1 MTITVKESTEIKLNR
16 ILKDTR
22 YYATDELSVDMLFTV
37 IRKKREK
44 KWYQFWRFFDPKV
57 GFVITYNS
65 IHLYDTRYQ
74 DEILE
79 ILTEKEDR
87 LEEEMGIVKI
97 KIN

>member
-1 MTITVKESTEIKLNR
+1 MAIAVKESTEIKLNR

-22 YYATDELSVDMLFTV
+22 YYATDELSIDMLFTV

-44 KWYQFWRFFDPKV
+44 KWYQFWRFIDTKV
-57 GFVITYNS
+57 GFVISYDS
-65 IHLYDTRYQ
+65 IHLHDTRYQ

-79 ILTEKEDR
+79 ILTDKEDR

-97 KIN
+97 KIS